1 MLGETKF
8 FGAESVSGDGAP
20 GRPAS
25 PLRKRM
31 DTLNVGEGF
40 EVNPESDWMREK
52 QRAQTIANNLNP
64 KGKSFSIRWIEA
76 GKTFCVIRTK

>member
-8 FGAESVSGDGAP
+8 FGVESVSGDGAP

-40 EVNPESDWMREK
+40 EVNPEADWLREK

-64 KGKSFSIRWIEA
+64 KGKSFSIRWIEK
-76 GKTFCVIRTK
+76 GKSFRVIRTK